1 MQNFKITLDIL
12 SRSIE
17 NSGLPEYMIGQS
29 LHMAGEVMEVI
40 KDFHTQRDA
49 IQANPKLSAVGKQ
62 EAVSIAADESVE
74 TIENFRLT
82 KNFSKLIR
90 QQKGKL
96 AEPVIAVEDQLLD
109 YFRMVELQ
117 ERVSEIGIEEF
128 IETWGGKLFAGEF
141 PELTRAL
148 LSYPDPFNPLPE
160 YVLDRLR
167 ETRAGQIDSDAF
179 DTIKELEDGQSRLD
193 GIYTEAI
200 RSLDGFRQDD

>member
-1 MQNFKITLDIL
+1 
-12 SRSIE
+12 
-17 NSGLPEYMIGQS
+17 
-29 LHMAGEVMEVI
+29 
-40 KDFHTQRDA
+40 
-49 IQANPKLSAVGKQ
+49 
-62 EAVSIAADESVE
+62 
-74 TIENFRLT
+74 
-82 KNFSKLIR
+82 
-90 QQKGKL
+90 
-96 AEPVIAVEDQLLD
+96 
-109 YFRMVELQ
+109 MVELQ
-117 ERVSEIGIEEF
+117 DRVSEIGIEEF